1 MAYEKFEK
9 VLRNVD
15 KLLTNPDVK
24 ANEVNQYLNAEGY
37 TQTQF
42 KSAAENYTKAKGT
55 TASYGN
61 IKAGIQGLTMGF
73 GDEFEATVKSLLTK
87 TPYEQNIA
95 ALRFS
100 KEEFERQ
107 NPMQALA
114 SEVAG
119 SIPTALL
126 GGVGAVNI
134 ASRIPQAANLMSKI
148 PTTLKAFGGA
158 SGAGGVSG
166 AITGAGTASEGERQ
180 KGAMEGAV
188 TGAVLGPAALGG
200 IKLGG
205 SALGTVVD
213 KTGINTAAKNIVDA
227 TKDIPIVKSITGKTA
242 EYFNLG
248 EDAIQRRAD
257 TKIIQALQRDGMS
270 LSDIRS
276 AMDTIRT
283 NGYKPETI
291 LEIVEFASIKAKE
304 EGRKQ
309 FSGKATKQLGETV
322 AGYPGARAVAE
333 TMVEERKLG
342 AANRILTDFQDAFK
356 INADPVKLADD
367 LINARN
373 AAASPLYKT
382 AFEKGALI
390 GGKQIDQL
398 MQDPAFIRA
407 YQRANRLAQRE
418 VDAEGNIIGKALP
431 DLKNE
436 GNVFDLE
443 TINFIKR
450 GIDAEINYSKLPTS
464 GLEKTEVDSIKKLR
478 NVFMTNVD
486 SQAPVEYKQA
496 RQAFAGPTQVYEAI
510 EDGKKFFE
518 TDARQLKKMYDSLG
532 ASEKDGFAIGAYDAI
547 RTKINS
553 GNDGIDLVKRT
564 FGAPEKRDQIK
575 ILIGNDA
582 FNTLE
587 SQLKRES
594 TMRSTDVRLLGSSQ
608 TQPRQVA
615 QAEFEGA
622 TELVP
627 QMGQKGIVRGGLD
640 YLLRSATGPGQR
652 SAETIA
658 PELFSTSPI
667 VQSDMVKRL
676 GLLDEYLKQQAIR
689 QSVGAGVVG
698 TTPSLLD

>member
-24 ANEVNQYLNAEGY
+24 PNEVNQYLNAEGY
-37 TQTQF
+37 TSTQF

-55 TASYGN
+55 TANYGN

-87 TPYEQNIA
+87 TPYEQNIS

-107 NPMQALA
+107 KPMQALA
-114 SEVAG
+114 SEVGG
-119 SIPTALL
+119 SVPTALL
-126 GGVGAVNI
+126 GGYGAVNI

-158 SGAGGVSG
+158 AGAGGVSG

-180 KGAMEGAV
+180 KGAIESAIMG
-188 TGAVLGPAALGG
+188 TVLGPAALGG

-205 SALGTVVD
+205 SVLGTVVD
-213 KTGINTAAKNIVDA
+213 KTGINTAVKNIVDA

-257 TKIIQALQRDGMS
+257 TKIIQALQRDGET
-270 LSDIRS
+270 LSSIRET
-276 AMDTIRT
+276 MDAIRKS
-283 NGYKPETI
+283 GYKPETI
-291 LEIVEFASIKAKE
+291 LEF
-304 EGRKQ
+304 G
-309 FSGKATKQLGETV
+309 GKATKQLGETV

-333 TMVEERKLG
+333 RMVEERKTG
-342 AANRILTDFQDAFK
+342 AANRILTDFQEAFK

-373 AAASPLYKT
+373 AAASPLYQK
-382 AFEKGALI
+382 AYEKGALI

-407 YQRANRLAQRE
+407 YDRANRLAQRE

-431 DLKNE
+431 DLKEN

-486 SQAPVEYKQA
+486 SQAPIEYKQA
-496 RQAFAGPTQVYEAI
+496 RQAFSGPTQVFEAI

-518 TDARQLKKMYDSLG
+518 TDARQLKKMYDGLG

>member
-15 KLLTNPDVK
+15 KLLANPDVK

-37 TQTQF
+37 TSTQF

-55 TASYGN
+55 TANYGN

-87 TPYEQNIA
+87 TPYEQNIS

-107 NPMQALA
+107 KPMQALA
-114 SEVAG
+114 SEVGG
-119 SIPTALL
+119 SVPTALL
-126 GGVGAVNI
+126 GGYGAVNI

-158 SGAGGVSG
+158 AGAGGVSG

-180 KGAMEGAV
+180 KGAIESAIMG
-188 TGAVLGPAALGG
+188 TVLGPAALGG

-205 SALGTVVD
+205 SVLGTVVD
-213 KTGINTAAKNIVDA
+213 KTGINTAVKNIVDA

-242 EYFNLG
+242 DYFNLG

-257 TKIIQALQRDGMS
+257 TKIIQALQRDNMS
-270 LSDIRS
+270 LSSIKETMDAIRKS
-276 AMDTIRT
+276 
-283 NGYKPETI
+283 GYKPETI
-291 LEIVEFASIKAKE
+291 LEF
-304 EGRKQ
+304 G
-309 FSGKATKQLGETV
+309 GKATKQLGETV

-333 TMVEERKLG
+333 RMVEERKTG
-342 AANRILTDFQDAFK
+342 AANRILTDFQEAFK

-373 AAASPLYKT
+373 AAASPLYQK
-382 AFEKGALI
+382 AYEKGALI
-390 GGKQIDQL
+390 GGEQIDQL
-398 MQDPAFIRA
+398 MQDPAFKRA
-407 YQRANRLAQRE
+407 YDRANRLAQRE

-431 DLKNE
+431 ELKE
-436 GNVFDLE
+436 AGNVFDLE

-496 RQAFAGPTQVYEAI
+496 RQAFSGPTQVFEAI

-518 TDARQLKKMYDSLG
+518 TDARQLRKIYDGLG

-575 ILIGNDA
+575 ILIGEDA

-658 PELFSTSPI
+658 PELFSTNPAMQANM
-667 VQSDMVKRL
+667 VQRL

>member
-15 KLLTNPDVK
+15 KLLANPDVK

-37 TQTQF
+37 TSTQF

-55 TASYGN
+55 TANYGN

-87 TPYEQNIA
+87 TPYEQNIS

-107 NPMQALA
+107 KPMQALA
-114 SEVAG
+114 SEVGG
-119 SIPTALL
+119 SVPTALL
-126 GGVGAVNI
+126 GGYGAVNI

-158 SGAGGVSG
+158 AGAGGVSG

-180 KGAMEGAV
+180 KGAIESAIMG
-188 TGAVLGPAALGG
+188 TVLGPAALGG

-205 SALGTVVD
+205 SVLGTVVD
-213 KTGINTAAKNIVDA
+213 KTGINTAVKNIVDA

-242 EYFNLG
+242 DYFNLG

-257 TKIIQALQRDGMS
+257 TKIIQALQRDNMS
-270 LSDIRS
+270 LSSIKETMDAIRKS
-276 AMDTIRT
+276 
-283 NGYKPETI
+283 GYKPETI
-291 LEIVEFASIKAKE
+291 LEF
-304 EGRKQ
+304 G
-309 FSGKATKQLGETV
+309 GKATKQLGETV

-333 TMVEERKLG
+333 RMVEERKTG
-342 AANRILTDFQDAFK
+342 AANRILTDFQEAFK

-373 AAASPLYKT
+373 AAASPLYQK
-382 AFEKGALI
+382 AYEKGALI

-398 MQDPAFIRA
+398 MQDPAFKRA
-407 YQRANRLAQRE
+407 YDRANRLAQRE

-431 DLKNE
+431 ELKE
-436 GNVFDLE
+436 AGNVFDLE

-496 RQAFAGPTQVYEAI
+496 RQAFSGPTQVFEAI

-518 TDARQLKKMYDSLG
+518 TDARQLRKIYDGLG

-575 ILIGNDA
+575 ILIGEDA

-658 PELFSTSPI
+658 PELFSTNPAMQANM
-667 VQSDMVKRL
+667 VQRL

>member
-1 MAYEKFEK
+1 
-9 VLRNVD
+9 
-15 KLLTNPDVK
+15 LTNPDVK
-24 ANEVNQYLNAEGY
+24 PNEVNQYLNAEGY
-37 TQTQF
+37 TSTQF

-55 TASYGN
+55 TANYGN

-87 TPYEQNIA
+87 TPYEQNIS

-107 NPMQALA
+107 KPMQALA
-114 SEVAG
+114 SEVGG
-119 SIPTALL
+119 SVPTALL
-126 GGVGAVNI
+126 GGYGAVNI

-158 SGAGGVSG
+158 AGAGGVSG

-180 KGAMEGAV
+180 KGAIESAIMG
-188 TGAVLGPAALGG
+188 TVLGPAALGG

-205 SALGTVVD
+205 SVLGTVVD
-213 KTGINTAAKNIVDA
+213 KTGINTAVKNIVDA

-257 TKIIQALQRDGMS
+257 TKIIQALQRDNMS
-270 LSDIRS
+270 LSSIRET
-276 AMDTIRT
+276 MDAIRKS
-283 NGYKPETI
+283 GYKPETI
-291 LEIVEFASIKAKE
+291 LEF
-304 EGRKQ
+304 G
-309 FSGKATKQLGETV
+309 GKATKQLGETV

-373 AAASPLYKT
+373 AAASPLYQK
-382 AFEKGALI
+382 AYEKGALI

-407 YQRANRLAQRE
+407 YDRANRLAQRE

-431 DLKNE
+431 DLKE
-436 GNVFDLE
+436 TGNVFDLE

-496 RQAFAGPTQVYEAI
+496 RQAFSGPTQVFEAI

-518 TDARQLKKMYDSLG
+518 TDARQLKKMYDGLG

-575 ILIGNDA
+575 ILIGDDA

-640 YLLRSATGPGQR
+640 YLLRSATGPGSR

>member
-37 TQTQF
+37 TSTQF

-55 TASYGN
+55 TANYGN

-87 TPYEQNIA
+87 TPYEQNIS

-107 NPMQALA
+107 KPMQALA
-114 SEVAG
+114 SEVGG

-126 GGVGAVNI
+126 GGYGAVNI
-134 ASRIPQAANLMSKI
+134 ASRIPQAANLMAKI

-180 KGAMEGAV
+180 KGAIESAIMG
-188 TGAVLGPAALGG
+188 TVLGPAALGG

-205 SALGTVVD
+205 SVLGTVVD
-213 KTGINTAAKNIVDA
+213 KTGINTAVKNIVDA

-257 TKIIQALQRDGMS
+257 TKIIQALQRDNMS
-270 LSDIRS
+270 LSSIKETMDAIRKS
-276 AMDTIRT
+276 
-283 NGYKPETI
+283 GYKPETI
-291 LEIVEFASIKAKE
+291 LEF
-304 EGRKQ
+304 G
-309 FSGKATKQLGETV
+309 GKATKQLGETV

-333 TMVEERKLG
+333 RMVEERKTG
-342 AANRILTDFQDAFK
+342 AANRILTDFQEAFK

-367 LINARN
+367 LITARN

-382 AFEKGALI
+382 AYEKGALI

-407 YQRANRLAQRE
+407 YDRASRLAQRE
-418 VDAEGNIIGKALP
+418 VDAEGNIIGKTLP
-431 DLKNE
+431 DLKTS

-518 TDARQLKKMYDSLG
+518 TDARQLRKMYDSLG

-575 ILIGNDA
+575 VLIGDDA

-640 YLLRSATGPGQR
+640 YLLRSATGPGSR

-658 PELFSTSPI
+658 PELFSTNPAMQANM
-667 VQSDMVKRL
+667 VQRL

>member
-15 KLLTNPDVK
+15 KLMANPQVK
-24 ANEVNQYLNAEGY
+24 PNEVNQYLNAEGY
-37 TQTQF
+37 TSTQF

-73 GDEFEATVKSLLTK
+73 GDEFEATIKSLLTK
-87 TPYEQNIA
+87 TPYEQNIS

-107 NPMQALA
+107 KPMQALA
-114 SEVAG
+114 SEVGG
-119 SIPTALL
+119 SVPTALL
-126 GGVGAVNI
+126 GGYGAVNI

-158 SGAGGVSG
+158 AGAGGVSG

-180 KGAMEGAV
+180 KGAIESAIMG
-188 TGAVLGPAALGG
+188 TVLGPAALGG

-205 SALGTVVD
+205 SVLGTVVD
-213 KTGINTAAKNIVDA
+213 KTGINTAVKNIVDA

-257 TKIIQALQRDGMS
+257 TKIIQALQRDNMS
-270 LSDIRS
+270 LSSIRET
-276 AMDTIRT
+276 MDAIRKS
-283 NGYKPETI
+283 GYKPETI
-291 LEIVEFASIKAKE
+291 LEF
-304 EGRKQ
+304 G
-309 FSGKATKQLGETV
+309 GKATKQLGETV

-333 TMVEERKLG
+333 RMVEERKTG

-382 AFEKGALI
+382 AYEKGALI

-407 YQRANRLAQRE
+407 YDRANRLAQRE

-431 DLKNE
+431 DLKDE

-450 GIDAEINYSKLPTS
+450 GIDAEINFSKLPTS

-496 RQAFAGPTQVYEAI
+496 RQAFAGPTQVFDAI

>member
-24 ANEVNQYLNAEGY
+24 PNEVNQYLNAEGY
-37 TQTQF
+37 TSTQF
-42 KSAAENYTKAKGT
+42 KSAADNYTKAKGT
-55 TASYGN
+55 KASYGN

-107 NPMQALA
+107 KPMQALA
-114 SEVAG
+114 SEVGG
-119 SIPTALL
+119 SVPTALL
-126 GGVGAVNI
+126 GGYGAVNI

-158 SGAGGVSG
+158 AGAGGVSG

-180 KGAMEGAV
+180 QGAIEKAIMG
-188 TGAVLGPAALGG
+188 TVLGPAALGG

-205 SALGTVVD
+205 SVLGTVVD
-213 KTGINTAAKNIVDA
+213 KTGINTAVKNIVDA

-248 EDAIQRRAD
+248 EVAIQRRAD
-257 TKIIQALQRDGMS
+257 TKIIQALQRDNMS
-270 LSDIRS
+270 LSSIKETMDAIRKS
-276 AMDTIRT
+276 
-283 NGYKPETI
+283 GYKPETI
-291 LEIVEFASIKAKE
+291 LEF
-304 EGRKQ
+304 G
-309 FSGKATKQLGETV
+309 GKATKQLGETV

-333 TMVEERKLG
+333 RMVEERKTG
-342 AANRILTDFQDAFK
+342 AANRILTDFQEAFK

-367 LINARN
+367 LITARN
-373 AAASPLYKT
+373 AAASPLYQK
-382 AFEKGALI
+382 AYEKGALI

-398 MQDPAFIRA
+398 MQDPAFKRA
-407 YQRANRLAQRE
+407 YERANRLAQRE

-431 DLKNE
+431 ELKDT

-464 GLEKTEVDSIKKLR
+464 GLEKTEVDSIKNLR

-486 SQAPVEYKQA
+486 NQAPVEYKQA
-496 RQAFAGPTQVYEAI
+496 RQAFSGPTQVFEAI

-518 TDARQLKKMYDSLG
+518 TDARQLKKMYDKLG

-575 ILIGNDA
+575 ILIGDDA

-608 TQPRQVA
+608 TQPRGVA

-658 PELFSTSPI
+658 PELFSTNPAMQANM
-667 VQSDMVKRL
+667 VQRL

>member
-15 KLLTNPDVK
+15 KLMANPQVK
-24 ANEVNQYLNAEGY
+24 PNEVNQYLNAEGY
-37 TQTQF
+37 TSTQF

-73 GDEFEATVKSLLTK
+73 GDEFEATIKSLLTK
-87 TPYEQNIA
+87 TPYEQNIS

-107 NPMQALA
+107 KPMQALA
-114 SEVAG
+114 SEVGG
-119 SIPTALL
+119 SVPTALL
-126 GGVGAVNI
+126 GGYGAVNI

-158 SGAGGVSG
+158 AGAGGVSG

-180 KGAMEGAV
+180 KGAIESAIMG
-188 TGAVLGPAALGG
+188 TVLGPAALGG

-205 SALGTVVD
+205 SVLGTVVD
-213 KTGINTAAKNIVDA
+213 KTGINTAVKNIVDA

-257 TKIIQALQRDGMS
+257 TKIIQALQRDNMS
-270 LSDIRS
+270 LSSIRET
-276 AMDTIRT
+276 MDAIRKS
-283 NGYKPETI
+283 GYKPETI
-291 LEIVEFASIKAKE
+291 LEF
-304 EGRKQ
+304 G
-309 FSGKATKQLGETV
+309 GKATKQLGETV

-333 TMVEERKLG
+333 RMVEERKTG

-382 AFEKGALI
+382 AYEKGALI

-407 YQRANRLAQRE
+407 YDRANRLAQRE

-450 GIDAEINYSKLPTS
+450 GIDAEINFSKLPTS

-496 RQAFAGPTQVYEAI
+496 RQAFAGPTQVFDAI

-575 ILIGNDA
+575 ILIGDDA

>member
-15 KLLTNPDVK
+15 KLMANPDVK
-24 ANEVNQYLNAEGY
+24 PNEVNQYLNAEGY
-37 TQTQF
+37 TSTQF
-42 KSAAENYTKAKGT
+42 KSAADNYTKAKGT
-55 TASYGN
+55 KASYGN

-107 NPMQALA
+107 NPMQALG
-114 SEVAG
+114 SEIAG

-126 GGVGAVNI
+126 GGFGAANI

-158 SGAGGVSG
+158 SAVGGASGG
-166 AITGAGTASEGERQ
+166 ITGAGTAREGERQ
-180 KGAMEGAV
+180 KGAVEGAI
-188 TGAVLGPAALGG
+188 TGTILGPAALGG

-205 SALGTVVD
+205 SVLGTVAE

-248 EDAIQRRAD
+248 QDAIQRRAD
-257 TKIIQALQRDGMS
+257 TKIIQALQRDGLS
-270 LSDIRS
+270 LSDVKS

-291 LEIVEFASIKAKE
+291 LEF
-304 EGRKQ
+304 G
-309 FSGKATKQLGETV
+309 GKATKQLGETV
-322 AGYPGARAVAE
+322 ASYPGARAVAE
-333 TMVEERKLG
+333 TMVEERKTG

-367 LINARN
+367 LITARN
-373 AAASPLYKT
+373 AAASPLYQK
-382 AFEKGALI
+382 AYEKGALI

-398 MQDPAFIRA
+398 MQDPAFKRA
-407 YQRANRLAQRE
+407 YDRANRIAQRE

-431 DLKNE
+431 ELKDT

-464 GLEKTEVDSIKKLR
+464 GLEKTEVDSIKNLR

-486 SQAPVEYKQA
+486 NQAPVEYKQA
-496 RQAFAGPTQVYEAI
+496 RQAFAGPTQVFEAI

-518 TDARQLKKMYDSLG
+518 TDARQLRKMYDSLG

-575 ILIGNDA
+575 VLIGDDA

-658 PELFSTSPI
+658 PELFSTNPAMQANM
-667 VQSDMVKRL
+667 VQRL

>member
-37 TQTQF
+37 TSTQF
-42 KSAAENYTKAKGT
+42 KSAADNYTKAKGT
-55 TASYGN
+55 TANYGN

-87 TPYEQNIA
+87 TPYEQNIS

-100 KEEFERQ
+100 KEEFEKQ
-107 NPMQALA
+107 KPMQALA
-114 SEVAG
+114 SEVGG

-126 GGVGAVNI
+126 GGYGAVNI

-158 SGAGGVSG
+158 AGAGGVSG

-180 KGAMEGAV
+180 KGAIESAIMG
-188 TGAVLGPAALGG
+188 TVLGPAALGG

-205 SALGTVVD
+205 SVLGTVVD
-213 KTGINTAAKNIVDA
+213 KTGINTAVKNIVDA

-257 TKIIQALQRDGMS
+257 TKIIQALQRDGETLTS
-270 LSDIRS
+270 IRKT
-276 AMDTIRT
+276 MDEIRKS
-283 NGYKPETI
+283 GYKPETI
-291 LEIVEFASIKAKE
+291 LEF
-304 EGRKQ
+304 G
-309 FSGKATKQLGETV
+309 GKATKQLGETV

-333 TMVEERKLG
+333 RMVEERKTG

-382 AFEKGALI
+382 AYEKGALI

-407 YQRANRLAQRE
+407 YDRANRLAQRE

-431 DLKNE
+431 ELKDS

-450 GIDAEINYSKLPTS
+450 GIDAEINFSKLPTS
-464 GLEKTEVDSIKKLR
+464 GLEKTEVDSIKNLR
-478 NVFMTNVD
+478 KVFMTNVD
-486 SQAPVEYKQA
+486 NQAPEEYKLA
-496 RQAFAGPTQVYEAI
+496 RKAFEGPSQVFDAI

>member
-15 KLLTNPDVK
+15 KLMANPQVK
-24 ANEVNQYLNAEGY
+24 PNEVNQYLNAEGY
-37 TQTQF
+37 TSTQF

-107 NPMQALA
+107 NPTQALA
-114 SEVAG
+114 SEIAG

-126 GGVGAVNI
+126 GGFGAANI
-134 ASRIPQAANLMSKI
+134 ASRIPQAANLMAKI

-166 AITGAGTASEGERQ
+166 AISGAGGATEEERL
-180 KGAMEGAV
+180 KGAREGGI

-205 SALGTVVD
+205 SVLGTVVD

-270 LSDIRS
+270 LSDIKS

-291 LEIVEFASIKAKE
+291 LEF
-304 EGRKQ
+304 G
-309 FSGKATKQLGETV
+309 GKATKQLGETV

-333 TMVEERKLG
+333 RMVEERKTG

-373 AAASPLYKT
+373 AAASPLYQK
-382 AFEKGALI
+382 AYEKGALI

-398 MQDPAFIRA
+398 MQDPAFKRA
-407 YQRANRLAQRE
+407 YDRASRLAQRE

-431 DLKNE
+431 ELKDT

-486 SQAPVEYKQA
+486 NQAPVEYKQA
-496 RQAFAGPTQVYEAI
+496 RQAFAGPTQVFEAI

-518 TDARQLKKMYDSLG
+518 TDARQLRKIYDGLG

-575 ILIGNDA
+575 VLIGEDA

-676 GLLDEYLKQQAIR
+676 GLLDDYLKQQAVR

>member
-15 KLLTNPDVK
+15 KLLANPDVK
-24 ANEVNQYLNAEGY
+24 ANEINQYLGAEGY
-37 TQTQF
+37 TSTQF
-42 KSAAENYTKAKGT
+42 KSAADNYTKAKGT
-55 TASYGN
+55 KASYGN

-107 NPMQALA
+107 KPMQALA
-114 SEVAG
+114 SEVGG
-119 SIPTALL
+119 SVPTALL
-126 GGVGAVNI
+126 GGYGAVNI

-158 SGAGGVSG
+158 AGAGGVSG

-180 KGAMEGAV
+180 KGAIESAIMG
-188 TGAVLGPAALGG
+188 TVLGPAALGG

-205 SALGTVVD
+205 SVLGTVVD
-213 KTGINTAAKNIVDA
+213 KTGINTAVKNIVDA

-242 EYFNLG
+242 DYFNLG

-257 TKIIQALQRDGMS
+257 TKIIQALQRDNMS
-270 LSDIRS
+270 LSSIKETMDAIRKS
-276 AMDTIRT
+276 
-283 NGYKPETI
+283 GYKPETI
-291 LEIVEFASIKAKE
+291 LEF
-304 EGRKQ
+304 G
-309 FSGKATKQLGETV
+309 GKATKQLGETV

-333 TMVEERKLG
+333 RMVEERKTG
-342 AANRILTDFQDAFK
+342 AANRILTDFQEAFK

-367 LINARN
+367 LITARN
-373 AAASPLYKT
+373 AAASPLYQK
-382 AFEKGALI
+382 AYEKGALI

-398 MQDPAFIRA
+398 MQDPAFKRA
-407 YQRANRLAQRE
+407 YDRANRLAQRE
-418 VDAEGNIIGKALP
+418 VDAEGNIIGKELP
-431 DLKNE
+431 DLKE
-436 GNVFDLE
+436 TGNVFDLE

-496 RQAFAGPTQVYEAI
+496 RQAFSGPTQVFEAI

-518 TDARQLKKMYDSLG
+518 TDARQLRKMYDGLG

-575 ILIGNDA
+575 ILIGDDA

-658 PELFSTSPI
+658 PELFSTNPAMQANM
-667 VQSDMVKRL
+667 VQRL

>member
-37 TQTQF
+37 TSTQF

-55 TASYGN
+55 TANYGN

-87 TPYEQNIA
+87 TPYEQNIS

-100 KEEFERQ
+100 KEEFEKQ
-107 NPMQALA
+107 KPMQALA
-114 SEVAG
+114 SEVGG

-126 GGVGAVNI
+126 GGYGAVNI
-134 ASRIPQAANLMSKI
+134 ASRIPQTANLMSKI

-158 SGAGGVSG
+158 AGAGGVSG

-180 KGAMEGAV
+180 KGAIESAIMG
-188 TGAVLGPAALGG
+188 TVLGPAALGG

-205 SALGTVVD
+205 SVLGTVVD
-213 KTGINTAAKNIVDA
+213 KTGINTAVKNIVDA

-257 TKIIQALQRDGMS
+257 TKIIQALQRDNMS
-270 LSDIRS
+270 LSSIRET
-276 AMDTIRT
+276 MDAIRKS
-283 NGYKPETI
+283 GYKPETI
-291 LEIVEFASIKAKE
+291 LEF
-304 EGRKQ
+304 G
-309 FSGKATKQLGETV
+309 GKATKQLGETV

-333 TMVEERKLG
+333 RMVEERKTG

-382 AFEKGALI
+382 AYEKGALI

-407 YQRANRLAQRE
+407 YDRASRLAQRE
-418 VDAEGNIIGKALP
+418 VDAEGNIIGKTLP
-431 DLKNE
+431 DLKTS

-518 TDARQLKKMYDSLG
+518 TDARQLRKIYDGLG

-575 ILIGNDA
+575 VLIGEDA

-658 PELFSTSPI
+658 PELFSTNPAMQTNM
-667 VQSDMVKRL
+667 VQRL

>member
-87 TPYEQNIA
+87 TPYEQNIS

-166 AITGAGTASEGERQ
+166 AITGAGSASEGERQ
-180 KGAMEGAV
+180 KGAVSGGV

-205 SALGTVVD
+205 SVLGTVVD

-291 LEIVEFASIKAKE
+291 LEF
-304 EGRKQ
+304 G
-309 FSGKATKQLGETV
+309 GKATKQLGETV

-367 LINARN
+367 LITARN

-407 YQRANRLAQRE
+407 YDRANRLAQRE

-450 GIDAEINYSKLPTS
+450 GIDAEINFSKLPTS

-486 SQAPVEYKQA
+486 NQAPEEYKLA
-496 RQAFAGPTQVYEAI
+496 RQAFSGPTQVFDAI

-575 ILIGNDA
+575 VLIGNDA

>member
-42 KSAAENYTKAKGT
+42 KSAADNYTKAKGT
-55 TASYGN
+55 TANYGN

-87 TPYEQNIA
+87 TPYEQNIS

-107 NPMQALA
+107 KPMQALA
-114 SEVAG
+114 SEVGG

-126 GGVGAVNI
+126 GGYGAVNI
-134 ASRIPQAANLMSKI
+134 ASRIPQAANLISKI

-158 SGAGGVSG
+158 AGAGGVSG

-180 KGAMEGAV
+180 KGAIESAIMG
-188 TGAVLGPAALGG
+188 TVLGPAALGG

-205 SALGTVVD
+205 SVLGTVVD
-213 KTGINTAAKNIVDA
+213 KTGINTAVKNIVDA

-257 TKIIQALQRDGMS
+257 TKIIQALQRDNMS
-270 LSDIRS
+270 LSSIRET
-276 AMDTIRT
+276 MDAIRKS
-283 NGYKPETI
+283 GYKPETI
-291 LEIVEFASIKAKE
+291 LEF
-304 EGRKQ
+304 G
-309 FSGKATKQLGETV
+309 GKATKQLGETV
-322 AGYPGARAVAE
+322 ASYPGARAVAE
-333 TMVEERKLG
+333 TMVESRKTG

-382 AFEKGALI
+382 AYEKGALI

-398 MQDPAFIRA
+398 MQDPAFKRA
-407 YQRANRLAQRE
+407 YDRASRLAQRE

-431 DLKNE
+431 ELKDS

-510 EDGKKFFE
+510 EDGKKFFD
-518 TDARQLKKMYDSLG
+518 TDARQLRKIYDGLG

-575 ILIGNDA
+575 ILIGDDA

-667 VQSDMVKRL
+667 VQSNMVQRL
-676 GLLDEYLKQQAIR
+676 GLLDDYLKQQAVR

-698 TTPSLLD
+698 TSPSLLD

>member
-87 TPYEQNIA
+87 TPYEQNVA

-100 KEEFERQ
+100 KEEFEKQ
-107 NPMQALA
+107 KPMQALA
-114 SEVAG
+114 SEVGG

-126 GGVGAVNI
+126 GGYGAVNI

-158 SGAGGVSG
+158 AGAGGVSG

-180 KGAMEGAV
+180 KGAIESAIMG
-188 TGAVLGPAALGG
+188 TVLGPAALGG

-205 SALGTVVD
+205 SVLGTVVD
-213 KTGINTAAKNIVDA
+213 KTGINTAVKNIVDA

-257 TKIIQALQRDGMS
+257 TKIIQALQRDNMS
-270 LSDIRS
+270 LSSIRET
-276 AMDTIRT
+276 MDAIRKS
-283 NGYKPETI
+283 GYKPETI
-291 LEIVEFASIKAKE
+291 LEF
-304 EGRKQ
+304 G
-309 FSGKATKQLGETV
+309 GKATKQLGETV

-367 LINARN
+367 LITARN
-373 AAASPLYKT
+373 AAASPLYEK
-382 AFEKGALI
+382 AYEKGALI

-407 YQRANRLAQRE
+407 YERANRLAQRK
-418 VDAEGNIIGKALP
+418 VDDQGNIIGKALP
-431 DLKNE
+431 ELKE
-436 GNVFDLE
+436 TGNVFDLE
-443 TINFIKR
+443 SINFIKR
-450 GIDAEINYSKLPTS
+450 GIDAEINFSKLPTS

-496 RQAFAGPTQVYEAI
+496 RQAFAGPTQVFDAI

>member
-24 ANEVNQYLNAEGY
+24 PNEVNQYLNAEGY
-37 TQTQF
+37 TSTQF
-42 KSAAENYTKAKGT
+42 KSAADNYTKAKGT
-55 TASYGN
+55 KASYGN

-107 NPMQALA
+107 KPMQALA
-114 SEVAG
+114 SEVGG
-119 SIPTALL
+119 SVPTALL
-126 GGVGAVNI
+126 GGYGAVNI

-158 SGAGGVSG
+158 AGAGGVSG

-180 KGAMEGAV
+180 QNAIEKAIMG
-188 TGAVLGPAALGG
+188 TVLGPAALGG

-205 SALGTVVD
+205 SVLGTVVD
-213 KTGINTAAKNIVDA
+213 KTGINTAVKNIVDA

-257 TKIIQALQRDGMS
+257 TKIIQALQRDNMS
-270 LSDIRS
+270 LSSIKETMDAIRKS
-276 AMDTIRT
+276 
-283 NGYKPETI
+283 GYKPETI
-291 LEIVEFASIKAKE
+291 LEF
-304 EGRKQ
+304 G
-309 FSGKATKQLGETV
+309 GKATKQLGETV

-333 TMVEERKLG
+333 RMVEERKTG
-342 AANRILTDFQDAFK
+342 AANRILTDFQEAFK

-367 LINARN
+367 LITARN
-373 AAASPLYKT
+373 AAASPLYQK
-382 AFEKGALI
+382 AYEKGALI

-398 MQDPAFIRA
+398 MQDPAFKRA
-407 YQRANRLAQRE
+407 YERANRLAQRE

-431 DLKNE
+431 ELKDT

-464 GLEKTEVDSIKKLR
+464 GLEKTEVDSIKNLR

-486 SQAPVEYKQA
+486 NQAPVEYKQA
-496 RQAFAGPTQVYEAI
+496 RQAFSGPTQVFEAI

-518 TDARQLKKMYDSLG
+518 TDARQLKKMYDKLG

-575 ILIGNDA
+575 ILIGDDA

-608 TQPRQVA
+608 TQPRGVA

-658 PELFSTSPI
+658 PELFSTNPAMQANM
-667 VQSDMVKRL
+667 VQRL

>member
-15 KLLTNPDVK
+15 KLISNPDVK

-37 TQTQF
+37 TSTQF

-55 TASYGN
+55 TANYGN

-87 TPYEQNIA
+87 TPYEQNIS

-107 NPMQALA
+107 KPMQALA
-114 SEVAG
+114 SEVGG

-126 GGVGAVNI
+126 GGYGAVNI

-158 SGAGGVSG
+158 AGAGGVSG
-166 AITGAGTASEGERQ
+166 AITGAGTAREGERQ
-180 KGAMEGAV
+180 KGAIESAIMG
-188 TGAVLGPAALGG
+188 TVLGPAALGG

-205 SALGTVVD
+205 SLLGTVAD
-213 KTGINTAAKNIVDA
+213 KTGINTAVKNIVDA

-257 TKIIQALQRDGMS
+257 TKIIQALQRDGLN
-270 LSDIRS
+270 LSDIKS
-276 AMDTIRT
+276 TMDKIRA

-291 LEIVEFASIKAKE
+291 LEF
-304 EGRKQ
+304 G
-309 FSGKATKQLGETV
+309 GKSTKQLGETV

-333 TMVEERKLG
+333 TMVEERKTG

-382 AFEKGALI
+382 AYEKGALI

-407 YQRANRLAQRE
+407 YDRANRLAQRE

-431 DLKNE
+431 DLKTS

-464 GLEKTEVDSIKKLR
+464 GLEKNEVDSIKKLR

-518 TDARQLKKMYDSLG
+518 TDARQLRKIYDGLG

-575 ILIGNDA
+575 VLIGDDA

-658 PELFSTSPI
+658 PELFSTNPAMQANM
-667 VQSDMVKRL
+667 VQRL

>member
-15 KLLTNPDVK
+15 KLISNPDVK

-87 TPYEQNIA
+87 TPYEQNVA

-100 KEEFERQ
+100 KEEFEKQ
-107 NPMQALA
+107 KPMQALA
-114 SEVAG
+114 SEVGG

-126 GGVGAVNI
+126 GGYGAVNI

-158 SGAGGVSG
+158 AGAGGVSG

-180 KGAMEGAV
+180 KGAIESAIMG
-188 TGAVLGPAALGG
+188 TVLGPAALGG

-205 SALGTVVD
+205 SVLGTVVD
-213 KTGINTAAKNIVDA
+213 KTGINTAVKNIVDA

-257 TKIIQALQRDGMS
+257 TKIIQALQRDNMS
-270 LSDIRS
+270 LSSIRET
-276 AMDTIRT
+276 MDAIRKS
-283 NGYKPETI
+283 GYKPETI
-291 LEIVEFASIKAKE
+291 LEF
-304 EGRKQ
+304 G
-309 FSGKATKQLGETV
+309 GKATKQLGETV

-367 LINARN
+367 LITARN
-373 AAASPLYKT
+373 AAASPLYEK
-382 AFEKGALI
+382 AYEKGALI

-407 YQRANRLAQRE
+407 YERANRLAQRK
-418 VDAEGNIIGKALP
+418 VDDQGNIIGKALP
-431 DLKNE
+431 ELKE
-436 GNVFDLE
+436 TGNVFDLE
-443 TINFIKR
+443 SINFIKR
-450 GIDAEINYSKLPTS
+450 GIDAEINFSKLPTS

-496 RQAFAGPTQVYEAI
+496 RQAFAGPTQVFDAI

>member
-15 KLLTNPDVK
+15 KLLANPDVK
-24 ANEVNQYLNAEGY
+24 PNEVNQYLNAEGY
-37 TQTQF
+37 TSTQF

-55 TASYGN
+55 TANYGN

-107 NPMQALA
+107 NPTQALA
-114 SEVAG
+114 SEIAG

-126 GGVGAVNI
+126 GGFGAANI

-158 SGAGGVSG
+158 SAAGGVSG
-166 AITGAGTASEGERQ
+166 AITGAGTASQGETL
-180 KGAMEGAV
+180 KGAKEGAV
-188 TGAVLGPAALGG
+188 MGTVLGPAALGG

-205 SALGTVVD
+205 SALGTFAE
-213 KTGINTAAKNIVDA
+213 KTGINTATKNIIDAVGIKEAAKNVAEA
-227 TKDIPIVKSITGKTA
+227 TKDIPYVRKITGKTA
-242 EYFNLG
+242 EYLNMP

-291 LEIVEFASIKAKE
+291 LEF
-304 EGRKQ
+304 G
-309 FSGKATKQLGETV
+309 GKATKQLGETV
-322 AGYPGARAVAE
+322 ASYPGARAVAE
-333 TMVEERKLG
+333 TMVEERKTG

-367 LINARN
+367 LITARN

-382 AFEKGALI
+382 AYEKGALI

-407 YQRANRLAQRE
+407 YERANRLAQRK
-418 VDAEGNIIGKALP
+418 VDDQGNIIGKALP
-431 DLKNE
+431 ELKE
-436 GNVFDLE
+436 TGNVFDLE
-443 TINFIKR
+443 SINFIKR

-464 GLEKTEVDSIKKLR
+464 GLEGTEIDSIKKLR

-486 SQAPVEYKQA
+486 NQAPVEYKQA

-518 TDARQLKKMYDSLG
+518 TDARQLRKMYDSLG

-575 ILIGNDA
+575 VLIGEDA

-658 PELFSTSPI
+658 PELFSTNPAMQANM
-667 VQSDMVKRL
+667 VQRL

>member
-15 KLLTNPDVK
+15 KLMANPQVK
-24 ANEVNQYLNAEGY
+24 PNEVNQYLNAEGY
-37 TQTQF
+37 TSTQF

-126 GGVGAVNI
+126 GGFGAVNI

-166 AITGAGTASEGERQ
+166 AITGAGSASEGERL
-180 KGAMEGAV
+180 KGAGEGGV

-205 SALGTVVD
+205 SVLGTVVD

-270 LSDIRS
+270 LSDIKS
-276 AMDTIRT
+276 TMDKIRA

-291 LEIVEFASIKAKE
+291 LEF
-304 EGRKQ
+304 G
-309 FSGKATKQLGETV
+309 GKATKQLGETV

-333 TMVEERKLG
+333 TMVESRKSG

-382 AFEKGALI
+382 AYEKGALI

-407 YQRANRLAQRE
+407 YDRANRLAQRE

-431 DLKNE
+431 ELKE
-436 GNVFDLE
+436 TGNVFDLE

-450 GIDAEINYSKLPTS
+450 GIDAEINFSKLPTS

-510 EDGKKFFE
+510 EDGKKFFD
-518 TDARQLKKMYDSLG
+518 TDARQLRKIYDGLG

-575 ILIGNDA
+575 VLIGDDA

-587 SQLKRES
+587 SKLKRES

-658 PELFSTSPI
+658 PELFSPI
-667 VQSDMVKRL
+667 ISKQDELVKRL

>member
-15 KLLTNPDVK
+15 KLLANPDVK
-24 ANEVNQYLNAEGY
+24 PNEVNQYLNAEGY
-37 TQTQF
+37 TSTQF
-42 KSAAENYTKAKGT
+42 KSAADNYTKAKGT
-55 TASYGN
+55 KASYGN

-107 NPMQALA
+107 NPTQALA
-114 SEVAG
+114 SEIAG

-126 GGVGAVNI
+126 GGFGAANI

-158 SGAGGVSG
+158 SAVGGASG
-166 AITGAGTASEGERQ
+166 AITGAGTAREGERQ
-180 KGAMEGAV
+180 KGAVEGAV
-188 TGAVLGPAALGG
+188 TGTILGPAALGG

-205 SALGTVVD
+205 SVLGTVVD
-213 KTGINTAAKNIVDA
+213 KTGINTAVKNIVDA

-257 TKIIQALQRDGMS
+257 TKIIQALQRDGLS
-270 LSDIRS
+270 LSDVKS

-291 LEIVEFASIKAKE
+291 LEF
-304 EGRKQ
+304 G
-309 FSGKATKQLGETV
+309 GKATKQLGETV

-333 TMVEERKLG
+333 RMVEERKTG

-373 AAASPLYKT
+373 AAASPLYQK
-382 AFEKGALI
+382 AYEKGALI

-407 YQRANRLAQRE
+407 YDRANRLAQRE

-431 DLKNE
+431 ELKE
-436 GNVFDLE
+436 TGNVFDLE

-486 SQAPVEYKQA
+486 NQAPIEYKQA
-496 RQAFAGPTQVYEAI
+496 RQAFAGPTQVFEAI

-518 TDARQLKKMYDSLG
+518 TDARQLRKMYDGLG

-564 FGAPEKRDQIK
+564 FGAPEKREQIK
-575 ILIGNDA
+575 VLIGDDA

-658 PELFSTSPI
+658 PELFSTNPAMQANM
-667 VQSDMVKRL
+667 VQRL

>member
-15 KLLTNPDVK
+15 KLLANPDVK
-24 ANEVNQYLNAEGY
+24 ANEINQYLGAEGY
-37 TQTQF
+37 TSTQF

-55 TASYGN
+55 TANYGN

-87 TPYEQNIA
+87 TPYEQNIS

-107 NPMQALA
+107 NPMQALG
-114 SEVAG
+114 SEVGG

-126 GGVGAVNI
+126 GGYGAVNI

-158 SGAGGVSG
+158 AGAGGVSG

-180 KGAMEGAV
+180 KGAIESAIMG
-188 TGAVLGPAALGG
+188 TVLGPAALGG

-205 SALGTVVD
+205 SVLGTVVD
-213 KTGINTAAKNIVDA
+213 KTGINTAVKNIVDA

-257 TKIIQALQRDGMS
+257 TKIIQALQRDNMS
-270 LSDIRS
+270 LSSIKETMDAIRKS
-276 AMDTIRT
+276 
-283 NGYKPETI
+283 GYKPETI
-291 LEIVEFASIKAKE
+291 LEF
-304 EGRKQ
+304 G
-309 FSGKATKQLGETV
+309 GKATKQLGETV

-333 TMVEERKLG
+333 RMVEERKTG
-342 AANRILTDFQDAFK
+342 AANRILTDFQEAFK

-373 AAASPLYKT
+373 AAASPLYQK
-382 AFEKGALI
+382 AYEKGALI

-398 MQDPAFIRA
+398 MQDPAFKRA
-407 YQRANRLAQRE
+407 YDRANRLAQRE

-431 DLKNE
+431 ELKDT

-496 RQAFAGPTQVYEAI
+496 RQAFSGPTQVFEAI

-575 ILIGNDA
+575 ILIGDDA

>member
-9 VLRNVD
+9 ILRNVD
-15 KLLTNPDVK
+15 KLLANPDVK
-24 ANEVNQYLNAEGY
+24 PNEINQYLNAVGY
-37 TQTQF
+37 TSTQF

-107 NPMQALA
+107 KPMQALA

-126 GGVGAVNI
+126 GGYGAVNI

-158 SGAGGVSG
+158 AGAGGVSG
-166 AITGAGTASEGERQ
+166 AITGAGTAREGERQ
-180 KGAMEGAV
+180 QGAVEGAIMG
-188 TGAVLGPAALGG
+188 TVLGPAALGG

-205 SALGTVVD
+205 SVLGTVVD

-257 TKIIQALQRDGMS
+257 TKIIQALQRDGLS
-270 LSDIRS
+270 LSDVKS
-276 AMDTIRT
+276 AMDTIRA

-291 LEIVEFASIKAKE
+291 LEF
-304 EGRKQ
+304 G
-309 FSGKATKQLGETV
+309 GKATKQLGETV

-333 TMVEERKLG
+333 RMVEERKTG

-367 LINARN
+367 LIAARD
-373 AAASPLYKT
+373 AAASPLYQK
-382 AFEKGALI
+382 AYEKGVLI
-390 GGKQIDQL
+390 GGKQIDRL

-407 YQRANRLAQRE
+407 YERADRFAQRK
-418 VDAEGNIIGKALP
+418 VDNQGNIIGKALP
-431 DLKNE
+431 KLKKE

-443 TINFIKR
+443 SINFIKL
-450 GIDAEINYSKLPTS
+450 GIDAEINYSKAPQS
-464 GLEKTEVDSIKKLR
+464 GLEGREVDSIKKLR

-486 SQAPVEYKQA
+486 NQAPIEYKQA
-496 RQAFAGPTQVYEAI
+496 RQAFAGPTQVFEAI

-564 FGAPEKRDQIK
+564 FGAPEKREQIK
-575 ILIGNDA
+575 VLIGDDA
-582 FNTLE
+582 FNNLK
-587 SQLKRES
+587 SQLERES

-608 TQPRQVA
+608 TQPRQAA
-615 QAEFEGA
+615 QADFEGA

-658 PELFSTSPI
+658 PELFSTNPAMQANM
-667 VQSDMVKRL
+667 VQRL

>member
-87 TPYEQNIA
+87 TPYEQNIS

-166 AITGAGTASEGERQ
+166 AITGAGSASEGERQ
-180 KGAMEGAV
+180 KGAVSGGV

-205 SALGTVVD
+205 SVLGTVVD

-291 LEIVEFASIKAKE
+291 LEF
-304 EGRKQ
+304 G
-309 FSGKATKQLGETV
+309 GKATKQLGETV

-367 LINARN
+367 LITARN

-450 GIDAEINYSKLPTS
+450 GIDAEINFSKLPTS
-464 GLEKTEVDSIKKLR
+464 GLEKTEVDSIKNLR
-478 NVFMTNVD
+478 KVFMTNVD
-486 SQAPVEYKQA
+486 NQAPEEYKLA
-496 RQAFAGPTQVYEAI
+496 RQAFSGPTQVFDAI

-575 ILIGNDA
+575 VLIGNDA

>member
-37 TQTQF
+37 TSTQF

-55 TASYGN
+55 TANYGN

-87 TPYEQNIA
+87 TPYEQNIS

-107 NPMQALA
+107 KPMQALA
-114 SEVAG
+114 SEVGG
-119 SIPTALL
+119 SVPTALL
-126 GGVGAVNI
+126 GGYGAVNI
-134 ASRIPQAANLMSKI
+134 ASRIPQAANLMAKI

-158 SGAGGVSG
+158 AGAGGVSG

-180 KGAMEGAV
+180 KGAIDSAIMG
-188 TGAVLGPAALGG
+188 TVLGPAALGG

-205 SALGTVVD
+205 SLLGTVVD
-213 KTGINTAAKNIVDA
+213 KTGINTAVKNIVDA

-257 TKIIQALQRDGMS
+257 TKIIQALQRDNMS
-270 LSDIRS
+270 LSSIRET
-276 AMDTIRT
+276 MDAIRKS
-283 NGYKPETI
+283 GYKPETI
-291 LEIVEFASIKAKE
+291 LEF
-304 EGRKQ
+304 G
-309 FSGKATKQLGETV
+309 GKATKQLGETV

-333 TMVEERKLG
+333 TMVESRKTG

-382 AFEKGALI
+382 AYEKGALI

-407 YQRANRLAQRE
+407 YDRASRLAQRE
-418 VDAEGNIIGKALP
+418 VDAEGNIIGKTLP
-431 DLKNE
+431 DLKTS

-518 TDARQLKKMYDSLG
+518 TDARQLRKIYDGLG

-575 ILIGNDA
+575 VLIGEDA

-658 PELFSTSPI
+658 PELFSTNPAMQANM
-667 VQSDMVKRL
+667 VQRL

>member
-37 TQTQF
+37 TSTQF

-55 TASYGN
+55 TANYGN

-87 TPYEQNIA
+87 TPYEQNIS

-107 NPMQALA
+107 KPMQALA
-114 SEVAG
+114 SEVGG
-119 SIPTALL
+119 SVPTALL
-126 GGVGAVNI
+126 GGYGAVNI

-158 SGAGGVSG
+158 AGAGGASG

-180 KGAMEGAV
+180 QGAIEKAIMG
-188 TGAVLGPAALGG
+188 TVLGPAALGG

-205 SALGTVVD
+205 SVLGTVVD
-213 KTGINTAAKNIVDA
+213 KTGINTAVKNIVDA

-257 TKIIQALQRDGMS
+257 TKIIQALQRDNMS
-270 LSDIRS
+270 LSSIRET
-276 AMDTIRT
+276 MDAIRKS
-283 NGYKPETI
+283 GYKPETI
-291 LEIVEFASIKAKE
+291 LEF
-304 EGRKQ
+304 G
-309 FSGKATKQLGETV
+309 GKATKQLGETV

-333 TMVEERKLG
+333 RMVEERKTG

-382 AFEKGALI
+382 AYEKGALI
-390 GGKQIDQL
+390 GGETIDKLLQF
-398 MQDPAFIRA
+398 PSFKSAYARA
-407 YQRANRLAQRE
+407 DNLSKMRT
-418 VDAEGNIIGKALP
+418 DAEGNIIGKALP
-431 DLKNE
+431 ELKDT

-450 GIDAEINYSKLPTS
+450 GIDDEVFISKMPESKLGIEEINA
-464 GLEKTEVDSIKKLR
+464 IKKLR

-486 SQAPVEYKQA
+486 NQAPVEYKQA

-518 TDARQLKKMYDSLG
+518 TDARQLRKMYDSLG

-575 ILIGNDA
+575 VLIGDDA

-658 PELFSTSPI
+658 PELFSTNPAMQANM
-667 VQSDMVKRL
+667 VQRL

>member
-15 KLLTNPDVK
+15 KLISNPDVK

-55 TASYGN
+55 KASYGN

-126 GGVGAVNI
+126 GGYGAVNI
-134 ASRIPQAANLMSKI
+134 ASRIPQAVNLMSKI

-180 KGAMEGAV
+180 KGAMEGTV

-205 SALGTVVD
+205 SVLGTVVD

-291 LEIVEFASIKAKE
+291 LEF
-304 EGRKQ
+304 G
-309 FSGKATKQLGETV
+309 GKATKQLGETV

-333 TMVEERKLG
+333 RMVEERKTG

-390 GGKQIDQL
+390 GGEQIDQL

-407 YQRANRLAQRE
+407 YARANRLAQRE
-418 VDAEGNIIGKALP
+418 VDDQGNIIGKALP
-431 DLKNE
+431 DLKDE

-450 GIDAEINYSKLPTS
+450 GIDAEINFSKLPTS

-486 SQAPVEYKQA
+486 SQAPIEYKQA
-496 RQAFAGPTQVYEAI
+496 RQAFAGPTQVFDAI

-518 TDARQLKKMYDSLG
+518 TDARQLKKMYDGLG

-564 FGAPEKRDQIK
+564 FGAPEKREQIK
-575 ILIGNDA
+575 VLIGNDA

>member
-24 ANEVNQYLNAEGY
+24 PNEVNQYLNAEGY
-37 TQTQF
+37 TSTQF

-55 TASYGN
+55 TANYGN

-107 NPMQALA
+107 KPMQALA
-114 SEVAG
+114 SEVGG
-119 SIPTALL
+119 SVPTALL
-126 GGVGAVNI
+126 GGYGAVNI

-158 SGAGGVSG
+158 AGAGGVSG

-180 KGAMEGAV
+180 QGAIEKAIMG
-188 TGAVLGPAALGG
+188 TVLGPAALGG

-205 SALGTVVD
+205 SVLGTVAE

-257 TKIIQALQRDGMS
+257 TKIIQALQRDNMS
-270 LSDIRS
+270 LSSIRET
-276 AMDTIRT
+276 MDAIRKS
-283 NGYKPETI
+283 GYKPETI
-291 LEIVEFASIKAKE
+291 LEF
-304 EGRKQ
+304 G
-309 FSGKATKQLGETV
+309 GKATKQLGETV

-333 TMVEERKLG
+333 RMVEERKTG
-342 AANRILTDFQDAFK
+342 AANRILTDFQEAFK

-367 LINARN
+367 LITARN
-373 AAASPLYKT
+373 AAASPLYQK
-382 AFEKGALI
+382 AYEKGALI

-398 MQDPAFIRA
+398 MQDPAFKRA
-407 YQRANRLAQRE
+407 YDRANRIAQRE

-431 DLKNE
+431 ELKDT

-464 GLEKTEVDSIKKLR
+464 GLEKTEVDSIKNLR

-486 SQAPVEYKQA
+486 NQAPIEYKQA
-496 RQAFAGPTQVYEAI
+496 RQAFSGPTQVFEAI

-518 TDARQLKKMYDSLG
+518 TDARQLKKMYDKLG

-575 ILIGNDA
+575 VLIGDDA

-658 PELFSTSPI
+658 PELFSTNPAMQANM
-667 VQSDMVKRL
+667 VQRL

>member
-87 TPYEQNIA
+87 TPYEQNIS

-180 KGAMEGAV
+180 KGAVSGGV

-205 SALGTVVD
+205 SVLGTVVD

-291 LEIVEFASIKAKE
+291 LEF
-304 EGRKQ
+304 G
-309 FSGKATKQLGETV
+309 GKATKQLGETV

-367 LINARN
+367 LITARN

-407 YQRANRLAQRE
+407 YDRANRLAQRE

-450 GIDAEINYSKLPTS
+450 GIDAEINFSKLPTS

-486 SQAPVEYKQA
+486 NQAPEEYKLA
-496 RQAFAGPTQVYEAI
+496 RQAFAGPTQVFDAI

>member
-15 KLLTNPDVK
+15 KLISNPDVK
-24 ANEVNQYLNAEGY
+24 PNEVNQYLNAEGY
-37 TQTQF
+37 TSTQF

-55 TASYGN
+55 KANYGN

-87 TPYEQNIA
+87 TPYEQNVA

-107 NPMQALA
+107 KPMQALA
-114 SEVAG
+114 SEVGG

-126 GGVGAVNI
+126 GGYGAVNI

-158 SGAGGVSG
+158 AGAGGVSG

-180 KGAMEGAV
+180 QGAIEKAIMG
-188 TGAVLGPAALGG
+188 TVLGPAALGG

-205 SALGTVVD
+205 SVLGTVAD
-213 KTGINTAAKNIVDA
+213 KTGINTAVKNIVDA

-257 TKIIQALQRDGMS
+257 TKIIQALQRDNMS
-270 LSDIRS
+270 LSSIRET
-276 AMDTIRT
+276 MDAIRKS
-283 NGYKPETI
+283 GYKPETI
-291 LEIVEFASIKAKE
+291 LEF
-304 EGRKQ
+304 G
-309 FSGKATKQLGETV
+309 GKATKQLGETV

-333 TMVEERKLG
+333 RMVEERKTG

-382 AFEKGALI
+382 AYEKGALI

-407 YQRANRLAQRE
+407 YDRANRLAQRE
-418 VDAEGNIIGKALP
+418 VDAEGNIIGKTLP
-431 DLKNE
+431 ELKE
-436 GNVFDLE
+436 TGNVFDLE

-486 SQAPVEYKQA
+486 NQAPVEYKQA

-518 TDARQLKKMYDSLG
+518 TDARQLKKMYDGLG

-658 PELFSTSPI
+658 PELFSTNPAMQANM
-667 VQSDMVKRL
+667 VQRL

>member
-15 KLLTNPDVK
+15 KLLANPDVK

-37 TQTQF
+37 TSTQF

-55 TASYGN
+55 KANYGN

-87 TPYEQNIA
+87 TPYEQNIS

-107 NPMQALA
+107 KPMQALA
-114 SEVAG
+114 SEVGG

-126 GGVGAVNI
+126 GGYGAVNI

-158 SGAGGVSG
+158 AGAGGVSG

-180 KGAMEGAV
+180 KGAIESAIMG
-188 TGAVLGPAALGG
+188 TVLGPAALGG

-205 SALGTVVD
+205 SVLGTVVD
-213 KTGINTAAKNIVDA
+213 KTGINTAVKNIVDA

-242 EYFNLG
+242 DYFNLG

-257 TKIIQALQRDGMS
+257 TKIIQALQRDNMS
-270 LSDIRS
+270 LSSIRET
-276 AMDTIRT
+276 MDAIRKS
-283 NGYKPETI
+283 GYKPETI
-291 LEIVEFASIKAKE
+291 LEF
-304 EGRKQ
+304 G
-309 FSGKATKQLGETV
+309 GKATKQLGETV

-333 TMVEERKLG
+333 RMVEERKTG
-342 AANRILTDFQDAFK
+342 AANRILTDFQEAFK

-382 AFEKGALI
+382 AYEKGALI

-407 YQRANRLAQRE
+407 YDRANRLAQRE
-418 VDAEGNIIGKALP
+418 VDAEGNIIGKTLP
-431 DLKNE
+431 DLKTS

-518 TDARQLKKMYDSLG
+518 TDARQLRKIYDGLG

-575 ILIGNDA
+575 VLIGEDA

-658 PELFSTSPI
+658 PELFSTNPAMQANM
-667 VQSDMVKRL
+667 VQRL

>member
-37 TQTQF
+37 TSTQF

-55 TASYGN
+55 TANYGN

-87 TPYEQNIA
+87 TPYEQNIS

-107 NPMQALA
+107 KPMQALA
-114 SEVAG
+114 SEVGG
-119 SIPTALL
+119 SVPTALL
-126 GGVGAVNI
+126 GGYGAVNI

-158 SGAGGVSG
+158 AGAGGVSG

-180 KGAMEGAV
+180 KGAIESAIMG
-188 TGAVLGPAALGG
+188 TVLGPAALGG

-205 SALGTVVD
+205 SVLGTVVD
-213 KTGINTAAKNIVDA
+213 KTGINTAVKNIVDA

-257 TKIIQALQRDGMS
+257 TKIIQALQRDNMS
-270 LSDIRS
+270 LSSIKETMDAIRKS
-276 AMDTIRT
+276 
-283 NGYKPETI
+283 GYKPETI
-291 LEIVEFASIKAKE
+291 LEF
-304 EGRKQ
+304 G
-309 FSGKATKQLGETV
+309 GKATKQLGETV

-333 TMVEERKLG
+333 RMVEERKTG

-373 AAASPLYKT
+373 AAASPLYQK
-382 AFEKGALI
+382 AYEKGALI

-398 MQDPAFIRA
+398 MQDPAFKRA
-407 YQRANRLAQRE
+407 YDRANRLAQRE

-431 DLKNE
+431 DLKE
-436 GNVFDLE
+436 TGNVFDLE

-496 RQAFAGPTQVYEAI
+496 RQAFSGPTQVFEAI

-518 TDARQLKKMYDSLG
+518 TDARQLKKIYDGLG

-564 FGAPEKRDQIK
+564 FGAPEKREQIK
-575 ILIGNDA
+575 VLIGDDA

>member
-15 KLLTNPDVK
+15 KLLANPDVK

-37 TQTQF
+37 TSTQF

-55 TASYGN
+55 TANYGN

-87 TPYEQNIA
+87 TPYEQNIS

-107 NPMQALA
+107 KPMQALA
-114 SEVAG
+114 SEVGG
-119 SIPTALL
+119 SVPTALL
-126 GGVGAVNI
+126 GGYGAVNI

-158 SGAGGVSG
+158 AGAGGVSG

-180 KGAMEGAV
+180 KGAIESAIMG
-188 TGAVLGPAALGG
+188 TVLGPAALGG

-205 SALGTVVD
+205 SVLGTVVD
-213 KTGINTAAKNIVDA
+213 KTGINTAVKNIVDA

-242 EYFNLG
+242 DYFNLG

-257 TKIIQALQRDGMS
+257 TKIIQALQRDNMS
-270 LSDIRS
+270 LSSIKETMDAIRKS
-276 AMDTIRT
+276 
-283 NGYKPETI
+283 GYKPETI
-291 LEIVEFASIKAKE
+291 LEF
-304 EGRKQ
+304 G
-309 FSGKATKQLGETV
+309 GKATKQLGETV

-333 TMVEERKLG
+333 RMVEERKTG
-342 AANRILTDFQDAFK
+342 AANRILTDFQEAFK

-373 AAASPLYKT
+373 AAASPLYQK
-382 AFEKGALI
+382 AYEKGALI

-398 MQDPAFIRA
+398 MQDPAFKRA
-407 YQRANRLAQRE
+407 YDRANRLAQRE

-431 DLKNE
+431 ELKE
-436 GNVFDLE
+436 AGNVFDLE

-496 RQAFAGPTQVYEAI
+496 RQAFSGPTQVFEAI

-518 TDARQLKKMYDSLG
+518 TDARQLRKMYDGLG

-575 ILIGNDA
+575 ILIGEDA

-658 PELFSTSPI
+658 PELFSTNPAMQANM
-667 VQSDMVKRL
+667 VQRL

>member
-1 MAYEKFEK
+1 
-9 VLRNVD
+9 
-15 KLLTNPDVK
+15 
-24 ANEVNQYLNAEGY
+24 
-37 TQTQF
+37 
-42 KSAAENYTKAKGT
+42 
-55 TASYGN
+55 
-61 IKAGIQGLTMGF
+61 
-73 GDEFEATVKSLLTK
+73 
-87 TPYEQNIA
+87 
-95 ALRFS
+95 
-100 KEEFERQ
+100 
-107 NPMQALA
+107 
-114 SEVAG
+114 
-119 SIPTALL
+119 
-126 GGVGAVNI
+126 
-134 ASRIPQAANLMSKI
+134 
-148 PTTLKAFGGA
+148 
-158 SGAGGVSG
+158 
-166 AITGAGTASEGERQ
+166 
-180 KGAMEGAV
+180 
-188 TGAVLGPAALGG
+188 
-200 IKLGG
+200 
-205 SALGTVVD
+205 
-213 KTGINTAAKNIVDA
+213 
-227 TKDIPIVKSITGKTA
+227 
-242 EYFNLG
+242 
-248 EDAIQRRAD
+248 
-257 TKIIQALQRDGMS
+257 
-270 LSDIRS
+270 
-276 AMDTIRT
+276 
-283 NGYKPETI
+283 
-291 LEIVEFASIKAKE
+291 
-304 EGRKQ
+304 
-309 FSGKATKQLGETV
+309 
-322 AGYPGARAVAE
+322 
-333 TMVEERKLG
+333 
-342 AANRILTDFQDAFK
+342 LTDFQDAFK

-382 AFEKGALI
+382 AYEKGALI
-390 GGKQIDQL
+390 GGETIDKLLQF
-398 MQDPAFIRA
+398 PSFKSA
-407 YQRANRLAQRE
+407 YARANNLSKMKI
-418 VDAEGNIIGKALP
+418 DTEGNIIGKALP
-431 DLKNE
+431 DLKDK

-450 GIDAEINYSKLPTS
+450 GIDDEVFISKMPESKLGIAEIKAIDN
-464 GLEKTEVDSIKKLR
+464 LR
-478 NVFMTNVD
+478 KVFMTNVD
-486 SQAPVEYKQA
+486 NQAPEEYKLA
-496 RQAFAGPTQVYEAI
+496 RQAFAGPTRVYEAI

-667 VQSDMVKRL
+667 VQSNMVQRL
-676 GLLDEYLKQQAIR
+676 GLLDDYLKQQAIR

-698 TTPSLLD
+698 TNPSLLD

>member
-55 TASYGN
+55 TANYGN

-87 TPYEQNIA
+87 TPYEQNIS

-107 NPMQALA
+107 QPMQALA
-114 SEVAG
+114 SEVGG
-119 SIPTALL
+119 SVPTALL
-126 GGVGAVNI
+126 GGYGAVNI

-158 SGAGGVSG
+158 AGAGGVSG

-180 KGAMEGAV
+180 QGAIEKAIMG
-188 TGAVLGPAALGG
+188 TVLGPAALGG

-205 SALGTVVD
+205 SALGTFVD
-213 KTGINTAAKNIVDA
+213 KTGINAAAKNIIDAVGIKEAAKTVAEA
-227 TKDIPIVKSITGKTA
+227 TKDIPYVRKITGKTA
-242 EYFNLG
+242 EYLNMP

-257 TKIIQALQRDGMS
+257 TKIIQALQRDNMS
-270 LSDIRS
+270 LSSIRET
-276 AMDTIRT
+276 MDAIRKS
-283 NGYKPETI
+283 GYKPETI
-291 LEIVEFASIKAKE
+291 LEF
-304 EGRKQ
+304 G
-309 FSGKATKQLGETV
+309 GKATKQLGETV
-322 AGYPGARAVAE
+322 ASYPGARAVAE
-333 TMVEERKLG
+333 RMVEERKLG

-367 LINARN
+367 LITARN

-382 AFEKGALI
+382 AYEKGALI

-407 YQRANRLAQRE
+407 YDRANRLAQRE

-431 DLKNE
+431 ELKDS

-450 GIDAEINYSKLPTS
+450 GIDAEINFSKLPTS

-496 RQAFAGPTQVYEAI
+496 RQAFSGPTQVFDAI

>member
-1 MAYEKFEK
+1 
-9 VLRNVD
+9 
-15 KLLTNPDVK
+15 
-24 ANEVNQYLNAEGY
+24 
-37 TQTQF
+37 
-42 KSAAENYTKAKGT
+42 
-55 TASYGN
+55 
-61 IKAGIQGLTMGF
+61 
-73 GDEFEATVKSLLTK
+73 
-87 TPYEQNIA
+87 
-95 ALRFS
+95 
-100 KEEFERQ
+100 
-107 NPMQALA
+107 
-114 SEVAG
+114 
-119 SIPTALL
+119 
-126 GGVGAVNI
+126 
-134 ASRIPQAANLMSKI
+134 
-148 PTTLKAFGGA
+148 
-158 SGAGGVSG
+158 
-166 AITGAGTASEGERQ
+166 
-180 KGAMEGAV
+180 
-188 TGAVLGPAALGG
+188 
-200 IKLGG
+200 
-205 SALGTVVD
+205 
-213 KTGINTAAKNIVDA
+213 
-227 TKDIPIVKSITGKTA
+227 
-242 EYFNLG
+242 
-248 EDAIQRRAD
+248 
-257 TKIIQALQRDGMS
+257 MS
-270 LSDIRS
+270 LSSIRET
-276 AMDTIRT
+276 MDAIRKS
-283 NGYKPETI
+283 GYKPETI
-291 LEIVEFASIKAKE
+291 LEF
-304 EGRKQ
+304 G
-309 FSGKATKQLGETV
+309 GKATKQLGETV
-322 AGYPGARAVAE
+322 ASYPGARAVAE
-333 TMVEERKLG
+333 RMVEERKTG

-382 AFEKGALI
+382 AYEKGALI

-407 YQRANRLAQRE
+407 YDRASRLAQRE
-418 VDAEGNIIGKALP
+418 VDAEGNIIGKTLP
-431 DLKNE
+431 DLKTS

-518 TDARQLKKMYDSLG
+518 TDARQLRKIYDGLG

-575 ILIGNDA
+575 VLIGEDA

-658 PELFSTSPI
+658 PELFSTNPAMQANM
-667 VQSDMVKRL
+667 VQRL